1 MPIGAVDRGDLIA
14 AGVPMDWMSLQ
25 DPQDV
30 PSPGL
35 LVDPERIQSNIDRM
49 IAMVGGRAHAARL
62 RPHLKTHKMAQV
74 VQLQLDSGI
83 RQFKAATIAEAELA
97 AAAGAE
103 AVLVAHQL
111 VGPKIKR
118 LAELVERFDQ
128 TVFATIV
135 DDVEAMKA
143 VASQVGR
150 PGRPIHLYVDVDC
163 GMGRTGIEFGAGLGR
178 LRRAIEQRDDAVF
191 SGLHVYDGHLHDPDV
206 QVRRSKL
213 QTIIQRVQA
222 HMSSHGPAAVV
233 GGGSPTFGLWA
244 TGTDWQCS
252 PGTCLLWDVGY
263 GQRFKDL
270 PFALAAAVLTRVISK
285 PGRDR
290 LCLDLGYKAVAAEM
304 PLEQRVHFPVLHEVD
319 WVSQSEEHLVVS
331 SANATSFAI
340 GDALVGYPLHICP
353 TVALHAEAHVVAGG
367 QATGERWCVARDR

>member
-1 MPIGAVDRGDLIA
+1 MNASE
-14 AGVPMDWMSLQ
+14 VPMDWMSLQ
-25 DPQDV
+25 NPQDV

-35 LVDPERIQSNIDRM
+35 LIDPQRIQSNIDRM
-49 IAMVGGRAHAARL
+49 IAMVGGHRHVARL

-74 VQLQLDSGI
+74 VRMQLDSGI
-83 RQFKAATIAEAELA
+83 RQFKAATLAEAEMA
-97 AAAGAE
+97 AVAGAE
-103 AVLVAHQL
+103 DVLVAHQL

-118 LAELVERFDQ
+118 LAQLVERFDR
-128 TVFATIV
+128 TVFSTIV
-135 DDVEAMKA
+135 DDAEAMKA

-150 PGRPIHLYVDVDC
+150 RGRPIHLYVDVDC
-163 GMGRTGIEFGAGLGR
+163 GMGRSGIEFGDGLGR
-178 LRRAIEQRDDAVF
+178 LRQDIERHDDAVF

-206 QVRRSKL
+206 QLRQAALESIV
-213 QTIIQRVQA
+213 QQVQA
-222 HMSSHGPAAVV
+222 HVASHGPAAVV

-244 TGTDWQCS
+244 AGTDSQCS
-252 PGTCLLWDVGY
+252 PGTCLLWDIGY
-263 GQRFKDL
+263 GQKFEDL

-304 PLEQRVHFPVLHEVD
+304 PLEQRVHFPLLHDVG

-331 SANATSFAI
+331 SANAASFSI

-353 TVALHAEAHVVAGG
+353 TVALHAEAHVVVGG
-367 QATGERWCVARDR
+367 RATGERWRVAARDR